1 MNNFNSIR
9 CSNCNLLN
17 FSDAVFCKRCKIS
30 LQNPANSADSK
41 TVNIN
46 INFPVDNLN
55 INLPQ
60 IDTPQIQPNSYQFE
74 QPQPRQIQ
82 DTESYQ
88 PQNQIGF
95 AQWQQMNQ
103 PTNQP
108 VFPHPQQMSTNGI
121 FRHGSEVVVHRNA
134 QMPERCVKCN
144 QYISG
149 YNGGVATQKYRWHN
163 PLVYIALISP
173 LIYVILASV
182 LSQRAT
188 VDIPLCGEHLEDRKK
203 TGKAMIGA
211 GTFSVFAIF
220 FLGSAGHIGFAFLLF
235 FAALFGLTM
244 VYEHYYKPLRV
255 SKIENDYVYLKGIN
269 EDYLRDL
276 PYC

>member
-9 CSNCNLLN
+9 CTNCNLLN
-17 FSDAVFCKRCKIS
+17 FSDAVFCKRCKIPF
-30 LQNPANSADSK
+30 QNAADSADSK

-60 IDTPQIQPNSYQFE
+60 ADRPQIQSNSYQPE
-74 QPQPRQIQ
+74 QSQPRQIQ

-103 PTNQP
+103 LTNEP
-108 VFPHPQQMSTNGI
+108 VFPHPQQMMTNGV
-121 FRHGSEVVVHRNA
+121 FRHGNEIVVHRNA
-134 QMPERCVKCN
+134 AMPERCVKCN
-144 QYISG
+144 RHISG
-149 YNGGVATQKYRWHN
+149 YDGGIATQKYRWHN
-163 PLVYIALISP
+163 PFVYIALISP

-188 VDIPLCGEHLEDRKK
+188 VEIPLCGEHLEDRKK

-211 GTFSVFAIF
+211 GAFSVFAIF
-220 FLGSAGHIGFAFLLF
+220 FLGSVGHIGFAFLLF

-244 VYEHYYKPLRV
+244 AYEYYYKPLRV